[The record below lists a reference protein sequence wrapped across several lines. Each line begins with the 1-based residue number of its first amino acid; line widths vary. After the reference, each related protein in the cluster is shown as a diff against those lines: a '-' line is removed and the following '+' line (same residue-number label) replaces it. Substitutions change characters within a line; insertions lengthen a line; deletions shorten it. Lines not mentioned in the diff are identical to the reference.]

1 MNYTT
6 LENLKGGAAIEMFDN
21 ALLEVWN
28 NIHDPNTDAEA
39 KREITLKVAFKPSKD
54 RTHSPVSIKVEKKLA
69 PQSAVVTTVNIGTDE
84 NGIPAASEY
93 GNPNQAELP
102 MGNEEQEAPKAKLG
116 DTGNTHNVTPFRA
129 ANG

>member
-6 LENLKGGAAIEMFDN
+6 LENLKGGAAIEMVNN

-28 NIHDPNTDAEA
+28 NTLDPNTDSEA
-39 KREITLKVAFKPSKD
+39 KRSVILKLEFKPSKD
-54 RTHSPVSIKVEKKLA
+54 RTSSPVTIKVEKKLA
-69 PQSAVVTTVNIGTDE
+69 PQSAVAAHVNIGTDE
-84 NGIPAASEY
+84 NGIAAASEY
-93 GNPNQAELP
+93 GNPNQVELP
-102 MGNEEQEAPKAKLG
+102 MGNEEQEPPKAKLG